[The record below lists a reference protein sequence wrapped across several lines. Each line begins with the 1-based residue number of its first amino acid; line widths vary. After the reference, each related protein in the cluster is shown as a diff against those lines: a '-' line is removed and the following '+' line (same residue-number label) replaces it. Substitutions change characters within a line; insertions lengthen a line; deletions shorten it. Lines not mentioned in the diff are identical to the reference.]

1 VDPATDGRLPRGE
14 AEDVRLNPLVDA
26 EDRKTVLV
34 IDDDRDSRDLITEAL
49 ESEGY
54 RVVTAADGEE
64 ALCWIRTTPRK
75 PRVILLDLMMP
86 GMDGMQLRSELM
98 RDPVLGAI
106 PVIALSADPSAIV
119 AARSLSFGGYLKK
132 PVQLD
137 ALLGIVHAHCA

>member
-1 VDPATDGRLPRGE
+1 ME
-14 AEDVRLNPLVDA
+14 DA

-34 IDDDRDSRDLITEAL
+34 VDDDRDIRDAVTEAL

-64 ALCWIRTTPRK
+64 ALAWLRAAASR

-98 RDPVLGAI
+98 RDPMLGAI
-106 PVIALSADPSAIV
+106 PVIALSADPSAIA

-137 ALLGIVHAHCA
+137 ALLGAVHAHCL